1 MTPKEKAKYL
11 VDRFYTFIDF
21 DEVYQGSKK
30 SSKQCALICVD
41 EILKGMS
48 NQINQIDTI
57 DTIYWLKVKQE
68 INKL

>member
-1 MTPKEKAKYL
+1 MELTPKEKAKEL
-11 VDRFYTFIDF
+11 VDKFCFGLYPWQI
-21 DEVYQGSKK
+21 KK
-30 SSKQCALICVD
+30 AKQCALICVD

-68 INKL
+68 IGNL